1 MTNET
6 PASKDAQLAALR
18 VSVPDSGD
26 AVLSPP
32 LFGDETEYT
41 AKVASSATSVTVRV
55 TPAHPRATVEYLDTE
70 GTAHVDADV
79 EADGHQVTLEDG
91 VTTLEVKVTA
101 EDGRTTQTY
110 TVDIARNQVP
120 SITLV
125 SPAPGEEGADPA
137 NGFAVAVNENAF
149 AVATLGGH
157 DADGDRLTWT
167 RSGDDGARFLLA
179 SNTAD
184 GTALVGFGRPLPD
197 YENPTDSDKDNEYR
211 VTFEVSDGTQ
221 SATVELTVT
230 VGDVDEPPAAPEAPR
245 VSAAADSTTSLDV
258 SWTAPGNTGPAIT
271 SYDVQVREGA
281 SGTWL
286 DGPQDVAETST
297 TVTALTTRTGYQ
309 VRVRATNDEGD
320 GDWSEAGSGTT
331 ATPTPPQGLVASPG
345 NGESTLSWSAPCEHR
360 RGAPPP
366 LRGAVEAA
374 GRHVRGLDRRRHGDE
389 PHGREPRQR
398 HGFAVFGGRGTATP
412 HAGLS
417 RSGGS
422 QTRRLGQRLELGP
435 SRWTLEGASG
445 ANARTWTAGYGY
457 RVGGD
462 LDLGLDLGVDAT
474 RREGADGGASGHGL
488 TLRRRG
494 GARPHAP
501 RPAALVAAGGAGIL
515 ARAGGGVVRPAA
527 GWKPALPGGGARGRD
542 DFRGAQTVA
551 RRSHHQPRRPRAAT
565 GAAAVRGAS
574 QSYTTPIWVTTFWR
588 MWNPIPSAAP
598 ITIRDPKPVR
608 RSGPS
613 TSTTAVNSIA
623 AVDNGAM
630 SRLHRAES

>member
-1 MTNET
+1 MTFSEAVDVDASGGRPRLALDVGGRPRPAPSTNATSTAELVFSYVVAENDADADGIAIGANALDPSGGTITRAGDGSVAAVLTHAALGDDAGHLVDGVRPAVSGASVNGSAVTLTWSEALNERSAPPGSAFTVSLGAETALPVLAVSVHGETVTLFLSEGVGMTDTVGIDYAKPAGDGATPIEDTAGNDADAFSLGAADVTNET

-32 LFGDETEYT
+32 LFGGETEYT

-55 TPAHPRATVEYLDTE
+55 TPAHPRASVEYLDTE

-245 VSAAADSTTSLDV
+245 VSAAAGSTTSLDV
-258 SWTAPGNTGPAIT
+258 S
-271 SYDVQVREGA
+271 
-281 SGTWL
+281 
-286 DGPQDVAETST
+286 
-297 TVTALTTRTGYQ
+297 
-309 VRVRATNDEGD
+309 
-320 GDWSEAGSGTT
+320 
-331 ATPTPPQGLVASPG
+331 
-345 NGESTLSWSAPCEHR
+345 
-360 RGAPPP
+360 
-366 LRGAVEAA
+366 
-374 GRHVRGLDRRRHGDE
+374 
-389 PHGREPRQR
+389 
-398 HGFAVFGGRGTATP
+398 
-412 HAGLS
+412 
-417 RSGGS
+417 
-422 QTRRLGQRLELGP
+422 
-435 SRWTLEGASG
+435 
-445 ANARTWTAGYGY
+445 
-457 RVGGD
+457 
-462 LDLGLDLGVDAT
+462 
-474 RREGADGGASGHGL
+474 
-488 TLRRRG
+488 
-494 GARPHAP
+494 
-501 RPAALVAAGGAGIL
+501 
-515 ARAGGGVVRPAA
+515 
-527 GWKPALPGGGARGRD
+527 
-542 DFRGAQTVA
+542 
-551 RRSHHQPRRPRAAT
+551 
-565 GAAAVRGAS
+565 
-574 QSYTTPIWVTTFWR
+574 
-588 MWNPIPSAAP
+588 
-598 ITIRDPKPVR
+598 
-608 RSGPS
+608 
-613 TSTTAVNSIA
+613 
-623 AVDNGAM
+623 
-630 SRLHRAES
+630 